1 MYRAI
6 FFGTALMMIIAI
18 PAHAGCRSVPGP
30 GCYYR
35 GGQCLYQ
42 VQCEPDSGQLRG
54 GPPVDFSIFSGAA
67 RTPFGPDLE
76 SIARM
81 QLMQQQ
87 MRENR

>member
-1 MYRAI
+1 MYRAV
-6 FFGTALMMIIAI
+6 FFGIAVMMIIAI

-42 VQCEPDSGQLRG
+42 MQCEPDPGQLRG
-54 GPPVDFSIFSGAA
+54 VDPSIPLQAGRPSG
-67 RTPFGPDLE
+67 PFGPDLE
-76 SIARM
+76 GIMRM

-87 MRENR
+87 MRGNR